1 MRDWSGEIGRR
12 GECSRPRFLRFSY
25 GQHWAGRLDSRGLP
39 PAFSPSLSVILFGVA
54 MLGDSITAVGV
65 LGVLLAIGGG
75 LWYARARARMQELT
89 DLVGD
94 TKRDAESQKDQE
106 MSEALLH
113 SGGKRDEGEDHA
125 ARRV

>member
-1 MRDWSGEIGRR
+1 
-12 GECSRPRFLRFSY
+12 
-25 GQHWAGRLDSRGLP
+25 
-39 PAFSPSLSVILFGVA
+39 